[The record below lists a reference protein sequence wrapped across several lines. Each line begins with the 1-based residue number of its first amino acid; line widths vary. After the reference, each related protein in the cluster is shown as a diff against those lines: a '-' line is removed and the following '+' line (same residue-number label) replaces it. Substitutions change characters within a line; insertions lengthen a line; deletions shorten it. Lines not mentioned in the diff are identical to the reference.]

1 MNIYNKYLLKMYF
14 VCILYLIIKTYDAN
28 NSLYNEKQS
37 IHGAVYIIMS
47 PIYSYTYQFTIH
59 SVFIIILICYS
70 FVVHGT
76 FFS

>member
-1 MNIYNKYLLKMYF
+1 M
-14 VCILYLIIKTYDAN
+14 YLIIKTYDAN

-47 PIYSYTYQFTIH
+47 PIYSYSYTYQFTIH
-59 SVFIIILICYS
+59 SVFVMILICYS